1 MGSENSKVVW
11 YNFSSTSTQN
21 EIFEISANT
30 PEGWGMICDGV
41 AIHLESYR
49 IEMGKGHLT
58 KQKHDMR
65 CSVIRESGDYAGK
78 VIVNINNSDGRFSNI
93 IDRSY
98 NWDRPVEEQS
108 SSVVI
113 IGSSIFGVL
122 IICVVVYFFVRSR
135 SEDEFFDGDEDVDTD
150 QIETNGPPASINQYA
165 VAETQLGPPS
175 TKLIT
180 PHENTAPG
188 PTASAVPVD
197 DPAMVEYQRQL
208 EEYNKKMAEYEA
220 WQNAQN

>member
-1 MGSENSKVVW
+1 
-11 YNFSSTSTQN
+11 
-21 EIFEISANT
+21 
-30 PEGWGMICDGV
+30 
-41 AIHLESYR
+41 
-49 IEMGKGHLT
+49 
-58 KQKHDMR
+58 MR

-98 NWDRPVEEQS
+98 NWDRPVEDQS
-108 SSVVI
+108 NSVVV
-113 IGSSIFGVL
+113 IGSSISGVL
-122 IICVVVYFFVRSR
+122 IVCVVVYFIVRSR

-150 QIETNGPPASINQYA
+150 QIETNGPPASMNQYA

-175 TKLIT
+175 TQLIT
-180 PHENTAPG
+180 PQENTALG
-188 PTASAVPVD
+188 PTASAVTVD

-208 EEYNKKMAEYEA
+208 EEYNRKMAEYEA